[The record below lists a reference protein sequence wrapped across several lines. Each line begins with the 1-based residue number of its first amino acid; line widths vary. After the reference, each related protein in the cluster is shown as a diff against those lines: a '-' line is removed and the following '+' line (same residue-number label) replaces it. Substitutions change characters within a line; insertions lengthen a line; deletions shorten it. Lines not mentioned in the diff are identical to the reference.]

1 MQIAVI
7 GRGDCSAEEYEAAET
22 IGCLIAGNRE
32 TVCCGGLGG
41 VMEAACRG
49 AKEAGGTTVGILPDD
64 LVIRTGM
71 GQARNVILVNSADA
85 VIAVGGGY
93 GTLSEIAIA
102 LKTGKPVFGL
112 STWDIDGV
120 FACTTPEEAVN
131 LAVRAARLSRRSRN
145 PQDR

>member
-1 MQIAVI
+1 
-7 GRGDCSAEEYEAAET
+7 
-22 IGCLIAGNRE
+22 
-32 TVCCGGLGG
+32 
-41 VMEAACRG
+41 MEAACRG
-49 AKEAGGTTVGILPDD
+49 QRGRRDDGEDTPDTGDGTLPRP
-64 LVIRTGM
+64 VIRTGM

-112 STWDIDGV
+112 RTWDIDGV
-120 FACTTPEEAVN
+120 FACTTPEEAVI